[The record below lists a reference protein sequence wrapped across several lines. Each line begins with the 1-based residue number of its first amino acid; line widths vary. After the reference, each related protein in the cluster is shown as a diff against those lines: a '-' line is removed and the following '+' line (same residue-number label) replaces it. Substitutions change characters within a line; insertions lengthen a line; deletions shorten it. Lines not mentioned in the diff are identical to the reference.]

1 VRIKTALGLVV
12 VTVIATACGG
22 SSMNHT
28 GSSMDHAGGT
38 SSPTAGKPVE
48 VVMKDN
54 SFSPDHLG
62 VKKGETVT
70 FRFTNS
76 GSQLHEAVIGNQD
89 AQAQEE
95 MAMQH
100 SGHSGMGITNTV
112 EVKPGATGELTM
124 TFDKAGEVLIGCH
137 QPGHYAAG
145 MRATVTVSS

>member
-1 VRIKTALGLVV
+1 MIADGLGN
-12 VTVIATACGG
+12 G

-100 SGHSGMGITNTV
+100 GGHSGMGITNTV
-112 EVKPGATGELTM
+112 EVKPEDVPITVEFRWRPDELTR
-124 TFDKAGEVLIGCH
+124 
-137 QPGHYAAG
+137 QPYHSSERNA
-145 MRATVTVSS
+145 RQFQRVSR